1 MFATTMSQAAP
12 HDKDRQQRRIR
23 LTVAALVLLV
33 VGLYVLAFVKHHA

>member
-1 MFATTMSQAAP
+1 MPQAAH

-33 VGLYVLAFVKHHA
+33 IGLYIFTFVKHHA